1 MLEYGLLCMIESRKD
16 RVEFVL
22 GVIKERNPRIIA
34 VDGPCASG
42 KTTLVTDLRERLSIS
57 VISMDDFFLP
67 PELRTPERFTEKGG
81 NVHYERFIEE
91 VLTPLSEGKAFT
103 YRCFSCRTCTYEG
116 EVHIPS
122 DGLVVVEGSYAFN
135 PHFPAYWDVSF
146 LLSIDPAEQ
155 IRRLSLRSP
164 EKLDMFISRWIPL
177 ENEYFEACNIAGR
190 ATYIL

>member
-1 MLEYGLLCMIESRKD
+1 MFDSRED

-22 GVIKERNPRIIA
+22 DVVKKRNPHVIA

-42 KTTLVTDLRERLSIS
+42 KTTLVSDLAGYLSFS

-67 PELRTPERFTEKGG
+67 PELRTPQRFSEKGG
-81 NVHYERFIEE
+81 NVHYERFIDE
-91 VLTPLSEGKAFT
+91 VITPLCEGRAFS
-103 YRCFSCRTCTYEG
+103 YRRFSCRTSTYEG

-122 DGLVVVEGSYAFN
+122 DGLVVIEGSYALN
-135 PHFPAYWDVSF
+135 VHFPVYWDASF
-146 LLSIDPAEQ
+146 LLSIDPDEQ

-164 EKLDMFISRWIPL
+164 DKLDMFISRWIPL
-177 ENEYFEACNIAGR
+177 ENDYFEACYIASR